1 MKVKIAKTIDMN
13 QIPNEVRRMLDQ
25 IKNNLS
31 YGLPEGM
38 NRVTMYSLSSR
49 GEEFFQA
56 VEAIDSLRQD
66 LAAFDESLQEV
77 QNILTG
83 YKEAVMPKDPE
94 PPAVK
99 EEYDE
104 EWLAQE
110 EAETEKRQAYT
121 YDADEVED
129 EEG

>member
-1 MKVKIAKTIDMN
+1 MKVKMSKTIDMN

-66 LAAFDESLQEV
+66 LAAFDEQLQEV

-83 YKEAVMPKDPE
+83 YKEAVMPKAE
-94 PPAVK
+94 EEE

>member
-1 MKVKIAKTIDMN
+1 MKVKIAKTVDMN

-83 YKEAVMPKDPE
+83 YKEAVMPKAE
-94 PPAVK
+94 E

>member
-83 YKEAVMPKDPE
+83 YKEAVMPK
-94 PPAVK
+94 A
-99 EEYDE
+99 EEEEGYDE

>member
-38 NRVTMYSLSSR
+38 NRVTMHSLSSK
-49 GEEFFQA
+49 GEEFFQTI
-56 VEAIDSLRQD
+56 EMIDSFRQD
-66 LAAFDESLQEV
+66 LAALDESLQEA
-77 QNILTG
+77 QNILAG
-83 YKEAVMPKDPE
+83 YKEAVMPKAE
-94 PPAVK
+94 E

-121 YDADEVED
+121 YDAGEVED

>member
-38 NRVTMYSLSSR
+38 NRVTMHSLSSK
-49 GEEFFQA
+49 GEEFFQTI
-56 VEAIDSLRQD
+56 EMIDSFRQD
-66 LAAFDESLQEV
+66 LAALDESLQEA
-77 QNILTG
+77 QNILAG
-83 YKEAVMPKDPE
+83 YKEAVMPKAE
-94 PPAVK
+94 EEE

>member
-56 VEAIDSLRQD
+56 VEAIDSFRQD

-83 YKEAVMPKDPE
+83 YKEAVMPKAE
-94 PPAVK
+94 E

>member
-1 MKVKIAKTIDMN
+1 MKVKMSKTIDMN

-66 LAAFDESLQEV
+66 LAAFDE
-77 QNILTG
+77 
-83 YKEAVMPKDPE
+83 
-94 PPAVK
+94 
-99 EEYDE
+99 
-104 EWLAQE
+104 
-110 EAETEKRQAYT
+110 
-121 YDADEVED
+121 
-129 EEG
+129 

>member
-83 YKEAVMPKDPE
+83 YKEAVMPKAE
-94 PPAVK
+94 E

>member
-83 YKEAVMPKDPE
+83 YKDAVMPKAE
-94 PPAVK
+94 E